1 MEHQHFMCAVGLGM
15 LAGAAV
21 GIMVSPGRKEL
32 KKATGQ
38 AAQMVEKKAECI
50 SQAMKS

>member
-1 MEHQHFMCAVGLGM
+1 MESQSFLRAMGLGM

-32 KKATGQ
+32 KKAAGQ
-38 AAQMVEKKAECI
+38 AAQMVEEKAECI
-50 SQAMKS
+50 SKAMKS